1 MSLKQ
6 QRLQI
11 EAKRST
17 GVLFCVLGA
26 IMAAVSLVSLL
37 SDPQNIGG
45 WLSALTPFLLGGLG
59 IFNLVT
65 YRKELRA
72 FEAEHGEGAG
82 RQDPAT

>member
-1 MSLKQ
+1 VSLKE

-17 GVLFCVLGA
+17 GVLFCVLGG
-26 IMAAVSLVSLL
+26 IMAAVSLSALL
-37 SDPQNIGG
+37 IDPQNIGG
-45 WLSALTPFLLGGLG
+45 WLSALSPFLLGGLG

-65 YRKELRA
+65 YRRELGA

-82 RQDPAT
+82 RQKPVT

>member
-26 IMAAVSLVSLL
+26 IMAAVSLWVLL
-37 SDPQNIGG
+37 GDPQNIGG
-45 WLSALTPFLLGGLG
+45 WLSAVTPLILIPLGV
-59 IFNLVT
+59 FNLVT
-65 YRKELRA
+65 YRRELAA
-72 FEAEHGEGAG
+72 FEAEHGEDAG
-82 RQDPAT
+82 RQDPVA